1 MRRRAVRY
9 QTQGYSAGQA
19 YAKAASEPPPSQPS
33 GPSVFA
39 GLHSTAKGFI
49 RDEHGP
55 RGGKLA
61 IGGEQ
66 LLPGKSGPKSSLN
79 RASDKANKAAN
90 AVAKDLGLDSA
101 AKKAKANAPTQQDAA
116 AAKRQAEQMRGLV
129 QEEFGDAERTANA
142 QYRAESEEDSWQSDV
157 FNV

>member
-1 MRRRAVRY
+1 MRY
-9 QTQGYSAGQA
+9 QRQGYSSSQA
-19 YAKAASEPPPSQPS
+19 YAKAVSEPPPSQPA

-39 GLHSTAKGFI
+39 GVHSTSKGFI

-90 AVAKDLGLDSA
+90 ATAKDLGLDSA
-101 AKKAKANAPTQQDAA
+101 AKKAKANAPSQQDAA
-116 AAKRQAEQMRGLV
+116 AAKRQAEQMRGIV
-129 QEEFGDAERTANA
+129 QEEFSDAERTANA
-142 QYRAESEEDSWQSDV
+142 QYRAESGDDTWKSDV
-157 FNV
+157 FDL